1 MKRRRSR
8 KASEKS
14 EQQTLQ
20 PVKVKT
26 KLIDTEEAATGSVG
40 SGVYFRYFKS
50 IGVWMSISAVLFNLV
65 NQGTSVFSNS
75 KFDNSL
81 HLINLLLNC
90 LFCL

>member
-1 MKRRRSR
+1 MNGSVKRRRSR

-14 EQQTLQ
+14 EQIVQ

-75 KFDNSL
+75 KINISSY
-81 HLINLLLNC
+81 LIDL
-90 LFCL
+90 

>member
-1 MKRRRSR
+1 MNGSVKRRRSR
-8 KASEKS
+8 KASERS

-75 KFDNSL
+75 M
-81 HLINLLLNC
+81 INYLLYISDL
-90 LFCL
+90 